1 MTNRKDRVALPPVNA
16 QKTNM
21 TCHFCIVGCGYHVYK
36 WDEGQEGGRAAKQNA
51 LGLDFTRQLPPLQV
65 TMTPAMTNVI
75 EDKGGK
81 RWNIMIVPD
90 KQCVVNSGLSSTRG
104 GKMATYMY
112 TPDGVSANRL
122 KVPRLYTG
130 NQWVDPGWDYALSVY
145 SGLIK
150 KVLDTDGPKAIAFS
164 AFDHGG
170 AGGGFENTWGS
181 GKLMFSAIQTPT
193 VRIHNRPAYNSE
205 CHATREMGIGEL
217 NNSYEDAE
225 LADVLLSIG
234 NNPYENQTN
243 YFLNHWLPNLQGGT
257 VDKKK
262 ALFGG
267 EPVAAAK
274 IIFVDPRRNVTLSIA
289 ESVAGK
295 ANVLH
300 LDLQPG
306 TDVALFNGLFSY
318 VVAQGWHDKDFIG
331 KRTNG
336 FDDAVA
342 ANRMSLEECSRIT
355 GVTTDKLRQAA
366 EWAYK
371 PKANGARPRSMHAY
385 EKGIIWGND
394 NYLIQSALLD
404 LAIAT
409 YNVGGRRGTGC
420 VRMGG
425 HQEGYTR
432 PPHPTGEKI
441 YVDQELIKGNG
452 RMMTWWACNN
462 FQTSNNAK
470 QLRDVVLKRSQ
481 IVKEAMSKARG
492 ATPEQLVDVI
502 YDATT
507 KGGLFVASINL
518 YPTMLAEAAHLMLP
532 ATHPGEMNLTSMNGE
547 RRMRLSQKFMDP
559 PGEAKP
565 DCIIAAMVANKVRSL
580 YQAQGNTAMAQR
592 FAGFDWKT
600 EEDAF
605 NDGFRQAGRPGAG
618 PIDSQG
624 DDTGYLATYELLRT
638 AGNNGVQLPI
648 KEVKDG
654 KMIGTTML
662 YTEKFGTKD
671 GKAQFKPS
679 PWPGLPKSVEAQKAK
694 HKFWINNGRNNEIWQ
709 TAYHNQY
716 DSHVRD
722 RYPMA
727 YIEVHPDDLKSVGA
741 EAGDVI
747 EVWNDYGSTYA
758 MAYPVKDAKP
768 GQTFMVFGQIK
779 GIAGDVTTEWTD
791 RNVIPYYKGT
801 WASLRRVGSIDEYK
815 RTVSTKRRSFD
826 TV

>member
-1 MTNRKDRVALPPVNA
+1 MTNRKDRIALPPVGA

-36 WDEGQEGGRAAKQNA
+36 WDEGTEGGRGAKQNA
-51 LGLDFTRQLPPLQV
+51 LGLDFTKQLPPLAV
-65 TMTPAMTNVI
+65 TMTPAMTNVVA
-75 EDKGGK
+75 DKSGK
-81 RWNIMIVPD
+81 RSNIMIVPD
-90 KQCVVNSGLSSTRG
+90 KACSVNGGLSSTRG
-104 GKMATYMY
+104 GKMASYMY
-112 TPDGVSANRL
+112 AADGITADRLLTPRWYAGD
-122 KVPRLYTG
+122 
-130 NQWVDPGWDYALSVY
+130 QWVDTDWDFALAVYA
-145 SGLIK
+145 GLTK

-205 CHATREMGIGEL
+205 CHATREMGVMEL
-217 NNSYEDAE
+217 NNSYEDAQ
-225 LADVLLSIG
+225 LADVIISTG

-243 YFLNHWLPNLQGGT
+243 YFLNHWLPNLNGAT

-262 ALFGG
+262 RLFGAEAVG
-267 EPVAAAK
+267 PAK
-274 IIFVDPRRNVTLSIA
+274 IIFIDPRRTVSLSVA
-289 ESVAGK
+289 ESAAGK

-306 TDVALFNGLFSY
+306 TDIALFNGLLTY
-318 VVAQGWHDKDFIG
+318 VVEQGWHDKDFIAQ
-331 KRTNG
+331 RTTG
-336 FDDAVA
+336 FDAAVV
-342 ANRMSLEECSRIT
+342 ANKLSLAECSRIT
-355 GVTTDKLRQAA
+355 GVSEAKLRQAA

-371 PKANGARPRSMHAY
+371 PKAGGARPRTMHAY

-394 NYLIQSALLD
+394 NYLIQSAMVD
-404 LAIAT
+404 LVLAT
-409 YNVGGRRGTGC
+409 HNVGGRRGTGC

-462 FQTSNNAK
+462 FQTSNNTQ
-470 QLRDVVLKRSQ
+470 QLREVVLKRSA
-481 IVKEAMSKARG
+481 IVKEAISKARG
-492 ATPEQLVDVI
+492 ATAEQLVDAI
-502 YDATT
+502 YAATQ

-532 ATHPGEMNLTSMNGE
+532 STHPGEMNLTSMNGE
-547 RRMRLSQKFMDP
+547 RRMRLSEKFMDA

-565 DCIIAAMVANKVRSL
+565 DCLIAAMVATKLRSL
-580 YQAQGNTAMAQR
+580 CQGNAAMQAR
-592 FAGFDWKT
+592 FDGFDWKT

-605 NDGFRQAGRPGAG
+605 NDGFRRAGRPGAP

-624 DDTGYLATYELLRT
+624 DDTGYLATYALLRS
-638 AGNNGVQLPI
+638 AGNDGVQLPI

-654 KMIGTTML
+654 KLIGTPML
-662 YTEKFGTKD
+662 YTDKFGTKD

-679 PWPGLPKSVEAQKAK
+679 PWPGLPQPVQAQKTK
-694 HKFWINNGRNNEIWQ
+694 HAFWINNGRSNEVWQ

-716 DSHVRD
+716 DAHVRG

-727 YIEVHPDDLKSVGA
+727 YIELNPDDMRAMNANAS
-741 EAGDVI
+741 DVV
-747 EVWNDYGSTYA
+747 EVWNDYGSTFA
-758 MAYPVKDAKP
+758 MAYPVADAKK
-768 GQTFMVFGQIK
+768 GQTFMVFGYTK

-791 RNVIPYYKGT
+791 RNIIPYYKGT
-801 WASLRRVGSIDEYK
+801 WASIRRVGSIDEYK
-815 RTVSTKRRSFD
+815 RTVSTKRRAFD
-826 TV
+826 NA

>member
-1 MTNRKDRVALPPVNA
+1 MTNRKDRVALPPVGA

-36 WDEGQEGGRAAKQNA
+36 WEEGQEGGRGPRQNA

-65 TMTPAMTNVI
+65 VMTPAMTNVI
-75 EDKGGK
+75 EDKDGK
-81 RWNIMIVPD
+81 RWNIMVIPD
-90 KQCVVNSGLSSTRG
+90 KQCAVNSGLSSTRG
-104 GKMATYMY
+104 GKMASYMY
-112 TPDGVSANRL
+112 SPDGFTSQRL
-122 KVPRLYTG
+122 QTPRFHAG
-130 NQWVDPGWDYALSVY
+130 EQWVDTGWDFALAVYA
-145 SGLIK
+145 GMIK

-217 NNSYEDAE
+217 NNSYEDAQ
-225 LADVLLSIG
+225 LADVIISIG
-234 NNPYENQTN
+234 GNPYETQTN
-243 YFLNHWLPNLQGGT
+243 YFLNHWMPNLQGGT
-257 VDKKK
+257 ADKKK
-262 ALFGG
+262 AMFPGEAFG
-267 EPVAAAK
+267 PAK
-274 IIFVDPRRNVTLSIA
+274 VIFVDPRRNVTVSIA
-289 ESVAGK
+289 ETIAGK

-306 TDVALFNGLFSY
+306 TDIALFNGLFTY
-318 VVAQGWHDKDFIG
+318 VVDQGWHDKDFIA

-336 FDDAVA
+336 FDAAVA
-342 ANRMSLEECSRIT
+342 ANKMSLDECSRIT
-355 GVTTDKLRQAA
+355 GVSVDKLRQAA

-371 PKANGARPRSMHAY
+371 PKSNGARPRSMHAY

-420 VRMGG
+420 IRMGG

-462 FQTSNNAK
+462 FQTSNNAH
-470 QLRDVVLKRSQ
+470 QLRDVVYRRSQ
-481 IVKEAMSKARG
+481 IVKEAISKSRG

-502 YDATT
+502 YEATT

-518 YPTMLAEAAHLMLP
+518 YPTMLAEAAHLMMP
-532 ATHPGEMNLTSMNGE
+532 STHPGEMNLTSMNGE
-547 RRMRLSQKFMDP
+547 RRMRLSERFMDA

-565 DCIIAAMVANKVRSL
+565 DCIIAAMVANKVRAL

-605 NDGFRQAGRPGAG
+605 NDGFRQAGRPGVG

-624 DDTGYLATYELLRT
+624 DDTGYLATYALLRA

-654 KMIGTTML
+654 KMVGTTML

-671 GKAQFKPS
+671 GKAQFKES
-679 PWPGLPKSVEAQKAK
+679 PWPGLPKPVEAQKAK

-709 TAYHNQY
+709 TQYHNQY
-716 DSHVRD
+716 DPHIRE

-727 YIEVHPDDLKSVGA
+727 YIEVNPDDLKSIGA
-741 EAGDVI
+741 QPGDVI
-747 EVWNDYGSTYA
+747 EVWNDYGSTFA
-758 MAYPVKDAKP
+758 MAYPVTDAKK
-768 GQTFMVFGQIK
+768 GQTFMVYGQVR

-801 WASLRRVGSIDEYK
+801 WASLRRVGTVDDYK
-815 RTVSTKRRSFD
+815 RTVSMKRRSFD
-826 TV
+826 NA

>member
-1 MTNRKDRVALPPVNA
+1 MTNPKDRIVLPPVDA

-36 WDEGQEGGRAAKQNA
+36 WEEGREGGRGAKQNA
-51 LGLDFTRQLPPLQV
+51 LGLDFTKQLPPMA
-65 TMTPAMTNVI
+65 TIMTPAMTNVI
-75 EDKGGK
+75 EDHRGK
-81 RWNIMIVPD
+81 RWNIMVVPD
-90 KQCVVNSGLSSTRG
+90 KQCAVNSGLSSTRG
-104 GKMATYMY
+104 GKMASYMY
-112 TPDGVSANRL
+112 TPDGITADRL
-122 KVPRLYTG
+122 QAPRFYLG
-130 NQWVDPGWDYALSVY
+130 DQWVDTDWDFALAVYA
-145 SGLIK
+145 GLIK
-150 KVLDTDGPKAIAFS
+150 KVLDADGPKVIAFS

-205 CHATREMGIGEL
+205 CHATREMGVMEL
-217 NNSYEDAE
+217 NNSYEDAQ
-225 LADVLLSIG
+225 LADVIMSIG
-234 NNPYENQTN
+234 GNPYETQTN
-243 YFLNHWLPNLQGGT
+243 FFLNHWMPNLQGGT

-262 ALFGG
+262 ALFGN
-267 EPVAAAK
+267 EPVAAGK
-274 IIFVDPRRNVTLSIA
+274 IIFVDPRRNVTVSIA
-289 ESVAGK
+289 AQIAGK
-295 ANVLH
+295 QNVLH

-306 TDVALFNGLFSY
+306 TDIALFNGLFTY
-318 VVAQGWHDKDFIG
+318 VVEQGWHDADFIG

-336 FDDAVA
+336 FNEAVA
-342 ANRMSLEECSRIT
+342 ANKLSLDECSRIT
-355 GVTTDKLRQAA
+355 GVSVAKLRQAA

-371 PKANGARPRSMHAY
+371 PKAGGARPRTLHAY

-394 NYLIQSALLD
+394 NYLIQSALVD
-404 LAIAT
+404 LVLAT
-409 YNVGGRRGTGC
+409 YNVGGRRGTGV

-462 FQTSNNAK
+462 FQTSNNSQ
-470 QLRDVVLKRSQ
+470 QLREVILKRSQ
-481 IVKEAMSKARG
+481 MVKEAISKARG
-492 ATPEQLVDVI
+492 ATAEQLVDVI
-502 YDATT
+502 YDATK
-507 KGGLFVASINL
+507 KGGLFVTSINL
-518 YPTMLAEAAHLMLP
+518 YPTRLAEAAHLMLP
-532 ATHPGEMNLTSMNGE
+532 SAHPGEMNLTSMNGE
-547 RRMRLSQKFMDP
+547 RRMRLSEKFMDP
-559 PGEAKP
+559 PGDAKP
-565 DCIIAAMVANKVRSL
+565 DCLIAAMIANKVRSL
-580 YQAQGNTAMAQR
+580 YQAAGNTAMAQR

-605 NDGFRQAGRPGAG
+605 NDGFRMAGRPGAG

-624 DDTGYLATYELLRT
+624 DDTGYMATYELLRK

-654 KMIGTTML
+654 KLIGTPML
-662 YTEKFGTKD
+662 YTDKFATKD

-679 PWPGLPKSVEAQKAK
+679 PWPGLPKPVEAQKAK
-694 HKFWINNGRNNEIWQ
+694 HKYWINNGRTNEIWQ

-716 DSHVRD
+716 DQHVRG

-727 YIEVHPDDLKSVGA
+727 YIELSPEDMKAIGA
-741 EAGDVI
+741 NATDVV
-747 EVWNDYGSTYA
+747 EVWNDYGSTFA
-758 MAYPVKDAKP
+758 MAYPVADAKP
-768 GQTFMVFGQIK
+768 GQTFMVYGQPK

-801 WASLRRVGSIDEYK
+801 WASIRRVGSIEEYK

-826 TV
+826 NV